1 MKDKFVQFSRN
12 VKAIKQFSNYSLLRY
27 PIGHT
32 PYIETP
38 EMFKNDLLFFLNTG
52 STGKS
57 FSSGVLTLAFSD
69 SNLFNHFMIAASFV
83 HKIGSYKKQKGST
96 CRVLPFWLYG
106 TIISIREKVPKR
118 DYYRSTGIFSFPFP
132 RFN

>member
-38 EMFKNDLLFFLNTG
+38 EMFKNDLLFFL
-52 STGKS
+52 
-57 FSSGVLTLAFSD
+57 TLVQQV
-69 SNLFNHFMIAASFV
+69 NHFPAV
-83 HKIGSYKKQKGST
+83 
-96 CRVLPFWLYG
+96 C
-106 TIISIREKVPKR
+106 
-118 DYYRSTGIFSFPFP
+118 
-132 RFN
+132 